1 MTGSADKS
9 NKANLV
15 VLLKRDR
22 EIDGNYG
29 NTVHVQVDKIR
40 WAQPAHSTSTCS
52 LEYFRL
58 TDIYRERL

>member
-29 NTVHVQVDKIR
+29 NTVHVQVDKTR
-40 WAQPAHSTSTCS
+40 WAQPAHSTN
-52 LEYFRL
+52 LHAA
-58 TDIYRERL
+58 